1 MYYKVRKSSSHALS
15 GPIRSLIPMRQTASQ
30 PQLLTVNE
38 AASLLRVTD
47 TTIRRWIGD
56 KKIPYLELPGGSGYR
71 IPQASLLASLAGNF
85 DLAAESRALDEHF
98 YGISEADVDA
108 AIKLP

>member
-1 MYYKVRKSSSHALS
+1 
-15 GPIRSLIPMRQTASQ
+15 MRQTASQ

-47 TTIRRWIGD
+47 TTIRRWIAAER
-56 KKIPYLELPGGSGYR
+56 IPFLELPGGAGYR
-71 IPQASLLASLAGNF
+71 IPQASLFASLAGNF

-98 YGISEADVDA
+98 AGLTEEDVDEA
-108 AIKLP
+108 LR